1 MFRRIIPRINLKKND
16 WKLENLNDRVSYL
29 NDGVAKCQSDINT
42 IYLCMAISATFNI
55 VPIMVKTI
63 FF

>member
-1 MFRRIIPRINLKKND
+1 MFRRIITKTNFKKID
-16 WKLENLNDRVSYL
+16 WKLENLNDRV
-29 NDGVAKCQSDINT
+29 AKCQSEINT

-55 VPIMVKTI
+55 VPIIVKTI